1 MNDED
6 QNGYTLGEIY
16 GFCRENAK
24 KRARL
29 KKLIAQAEYN
39 IEADFGDYDEQE
51 KI

>member
-6 QNGYTLGEIY
+6 QNGDTLDEIE
-16 GFCRENAK
+16 GFRRVNSR

-39 IEADFGDYDEQE
+39 IEADFGDE
-51 KI
+51 